1 MLLSYAIKKKK
12 VGESM
17 NRKSILLGLGITLS
31 FSLLV
36 SCNST
41 QKTYGEGLVSVVSQN
56 VVKIAGNSAISNVNF
71 DRVKDKKVLVELTGF
86 VEQRTKGF
94 IENLVSSNAE
104 NIGARLIR
112 SGQPEII
119 IEVVVNSAG
128 NDQGTSRIPV
138 INRALRTE
146 SVVDLTL
153 VFRNASTGD
162 RLSTQNVRGE
172 AKYEQKR
179 WVGIIDESG
188 KYYVRNAYLVNP
200 NLTDRV
206 KSDISNEEWILV
218 ERP

>member
-1 MLLSYAIKKKK
+1 MQLKNYFSMISIGLCLVLL
-12 VGESM
+12 
-17 NRKSILLGLGITLS
+17 T
-31 FSLLV
+31 

-56 VVKIAGNSAISNVNF
+56 VVKIAGNSAISNVDFEVLRN
-71 DRVKDKKVLVELTGF
+71 KKIQVELTGF
-86 VEQRTKGF
+86 VEERTKGF

-104 NIGARLIR
+104 DNGARLIR
-112 SGQPEII
+112 SGEPEII
-119 IEVVVNSAG
+119 VEVVVNSAG

-153 VFRNASTGD
+153 VFRDSTNGD
-162 RLSTQNVRGE
+162 RISTQNIRGE

-188 KYYVRNAYLVNP
+188 KYYVKNANLINP
-200 NLTDRV
+200 NITDRV
-206 KSDISNEEWILV
+206 RSDITNEEWILV
-218 ERP
+218 DRP